1 MARKEAPEPTFEQAL
16 GRLEEIVRELEEGQ
30 GDLERSLELFEE
42 GVGLTR
48 LCGRKLDEAQ
58 RRIEVLME
66 EEGKGPRPLGLGDE
80 EEDIL
85 SSLD

>member
-1 MARKEAPEPTFEQAL
+1 MAKKEAREPNFEEAL
-16 GRLEEIVRELEEGQ
+16 RRLEEIVQELEEGQ

-42 GVGLTR
+42 GVMLTR
-48 LCGRKLDEAQ
+48 LCGKKLDEAQ
-58 RRIEVLME
+58 RRIEVLLE
-66 EEGKGPRPLGLGDE
+66 EEGKGPRPLGLGEE